1 MPSHAVCPLANESVL
16 IFSQKSS
23 PWLRLECQYSH
34 PWTQDPSGLSK
45 GILALRCN
53 LRSTSRINK
62 SLPWWQ
68 IPPFTSSP
76 INANFSLMGS
86 LFCLFHL
93 VQARS
98 KQEKKPKEPPSIV
111 HGMDS
116 GILFP
121 PVLLK
126 PKSANFGVLNG
137 PQNGWAA
144 GGSSHGQEAFFSAH
158 RQTCCAGK
166 NSGNFRLSPL
176 GLPDGPSDSN
186 EQRARLV
193 HTYKWRS
200 QLRIHP

>member
-1 MPSHAVCPLANESVL
+1 MALLRVPVLPPMDTGSFRALQRHPSP
-16 IFSQKSS
+16 
-23 PWLRLECQYSH
+23 
-34 PWTQDPSGLSK
+34 
-45 GILALRCN
+45 RCN

-76 INANFSLMGS
+76 INANLSLMGS

-111 HGMDS
+111 HGVDS

-121 PVLLK
+121 PVLLN

-144 GGSSHGQEAFFSAH
+144 SGSSHGQEASFSAH

-166 NSGNFRLSPL
+166 NSVNFRLSPL

-200 QLRIHP
+200 QLRIHPQKRASEEAASAGLDAKGES